1 MSQYSPESA
10 PSPASF
16 GAVSVEAMTS
26 QPTPKPTN
34 TSDGF
39 GIAKLAADPYAASQ
53 WYLQPNDAETGAV
66 QVGIIITS
74 VWSDY
79 TGEGISIGVID
90 EGFDYSH
97 QDIAPN
103 YDVDRDIDRKD
114 SAGAQDAMPDYT
126 YHTHGTWVSGV
137 LAADNNGYGVVGV
150 AYDADIVGH
159 YIRFGFGGSSL
170 SETAGLISAQADI
183 DVSNNSWGYSTAF
196 SDNFNLNYW
205 APLKSAL
212 ETVVNDGRDAKGS
225 IMVHAAG
232 NDRQFVSGDAAQDGD
247 NVNYHSLL
255 NSRYTIAVSA
265 TYANGDKAIAGPMAL
280 WPVVIKL

>member
-114 SAGAQDAMPDYT
+114 SAGAQNAMLSPLNEMYPYAGPFAGPYLRLT
-126 YHTHGTWVSGV
+126 GQRV
-137 LAADNNGYGVVGV
+137 L
-150 AYDADIVGH
+150 
-159 YIRFGFGGSSL
+159 
-170 SETAGLISAQADI
+170 SAE
-183 DVSNNSWGYSTAF
+183 NWSTAH
-196 SDNFNLNYW
+196 
-205 APLKSAL
+205 
-212 ETVVNDGRDAKGS
+212 RAK
-225 IMVHAAG
+225 M
-232 NDRQFVSGDAAQDGD
+232 R
-247 NVNYHSLL
+247 
-255 NSRYTIAVSA
+255 T
-265 TYANGDKAIAGPMAL
+265 
-280 WPVVIKL
+280 